1 MRVIASLF
9 CTFLLAAVGGAES
22 VKTDAARLTVPPI
35 APPVVS
41 KPLPQLSQQMI
52 DSWISVWQKR
62 LALDDWKIEAK
73 IVRAHDL
80 PENAVA
86 NIHWSIPTRK
96 ATVKVLAPI
105 DSTLKAS
112 EIVEDTELSVVHE
125 LIHLSLAKLPLD
137 PNHTDQE
144 EETVKRISSA
154 LLALDK
160 HR

>member
-1 MRVIASLF
+1 MRVFASLF
-9 CTFLLAAVGGAES
+9 CAFLFAAVGGAES
-22 VKTDAARLTVPPI
+22 VKTDATRLTVPPVSV
-35 APPVVS
+35 PNVS
-41 KPLPQLSQQMI
+41 KQLPLLTQEMI
-52 DSWISVWQKR
+52 DGWISMWRTR
-62 LALDDWKIEAK
+62 LALEDWKIEAK
-73 IVRAHDL
+73 IVRATDL

-86 NIHWSIPTRK
+86 NIHWSIPTHR

-105 DSTLKAS
+105 DSTLKPE

-144 EETVKRISSA
+144 EETVKKISAA

-160 HR
+160 HK